1 MEIKTEAD
9 SNDIT
14 ECPHDD
20 KPITGVYGFLMLNS
34 LHSFVCI
41 SYVSCLHCIHCAA
54 HSAITLGHG
63 QSCISSR

>member
-20 KPITGVYGFLMLNS
+20 KPTTGMFGLTENAGYENES
-34 LHSFVCI
+34 I
-41 SYVSCLHCIHCAA
+41 
-54 HSAITLGHG
+54 
-63 QSCISSR
+63 R